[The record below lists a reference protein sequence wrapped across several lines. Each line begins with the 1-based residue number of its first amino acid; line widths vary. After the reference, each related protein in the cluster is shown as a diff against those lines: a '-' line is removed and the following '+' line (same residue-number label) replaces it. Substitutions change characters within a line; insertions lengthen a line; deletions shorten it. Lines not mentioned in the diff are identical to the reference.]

1 MRKILAFV
9 CALMCF
15 SASLFSETADG
26 IIFAEK
32 LQKILSEGTLEQAI
46 NLFSEIPDS
55 LKDDK
60 DLTILKASLI
70 FSAKRYDEAQEIADN
85 LLLHYPDDIGVLE
98 LKAEIAFA
106 KKDSKMLKTVSEKI
120 LSINPYNAIANIIKA
135 NQFALKKNYKQA
147 DVYYK
152 KALVSEPENLEAMF
166 GHGKMNYY
174 IGDFK
179 ESEKTFL
186 KLLEI
191 DSLNSDSYQY
201 LGKLYAESENYL
213 AASKNIEKAILIDP
227 QNYDYYIDYGQYNRY
242 QGKFAE
248 AEKAWTKAIELE
260 PDYFLAY
267 TYRAGLYDEQNKI
280 EEALRDYKK
289 IVETNPKYYFAYEEM
304 GILEFHLK
312 NWSEARKYF
321 TLANQYRKD
330 WAYQLMIVA
339 TYLKEKNTFKAKES
353 AQTFMKTMD
362 KTSSEYQMMRLYHD
376 QGPVN
381 AENALSN
388 SIQKEDNKTKR
399 GKILYYMG
407 LYYDLKNLP
416 QAAVTY
422 YNKILEM
429 QTPLFFEYRLA
440 EWGLQ

>member
-1 MRKILAFV
+1 
-9 CALMCF
+9 
-15 SASLFSETADG
+15 
-26 IIFAEK
+26 
-32 LQKILSEGTLEQAI
+32 
-46 NLFSEIPDS
+46 
-55 LKDDK
+55 
-60 DLTILKASLI
+60 
-70 FSAKRYDEAQEIADN
+70 
-85 LLLHYPDDIGVLE
+85 
-98 LKAEIAFA
+98 
-106 KKDSKMLKTVSEKI
+106 MLKTVSEKI

-201 LGKLYAESENYL
+201 LGKLYAEAENYL

-321 TLANQYRKD
+321 TFANQYRKD

-399 GKILYYMG
+399 GKLLYYMG